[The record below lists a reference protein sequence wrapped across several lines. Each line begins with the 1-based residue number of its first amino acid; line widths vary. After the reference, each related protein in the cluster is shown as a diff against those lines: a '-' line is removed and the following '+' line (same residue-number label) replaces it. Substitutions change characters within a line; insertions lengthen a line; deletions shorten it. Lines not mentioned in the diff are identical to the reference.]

1 MQIGIYK
8 PTLRTSMQIG
18 IYKPTLRTS
27 MQIGIYANVCICV
40 VFVWEEARLSDLVAT
55 LALKCICISKQTS
68 SFNEQL

>member
-1 MQIGIYK
+1 
-8 PTLRTSMQIG
+8 MQIG

-40 VFVWEEARLSDLVAT
+40 VFVCEEARLSDLVAT